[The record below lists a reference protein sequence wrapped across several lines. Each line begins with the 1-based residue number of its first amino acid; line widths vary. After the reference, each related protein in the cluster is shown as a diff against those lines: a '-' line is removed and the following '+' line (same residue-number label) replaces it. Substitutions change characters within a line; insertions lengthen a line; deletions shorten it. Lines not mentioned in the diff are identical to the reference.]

1 MHIKNLIELDR
12 RAVVETVRIVAAW
25 DGRAADRPTPCAGWT
40 LADLLAHCT
49 VQQHGFARA
58 ARGERSVL
66 DDWHPV
72 VLDDPVAAY
81 RAASDDVVAAFA
93 ALDDPDAPMHL
104 PELREEPV
112 PAGLAVG
119 FHLVDNVAHAWDI
132 ARSLG
137 EVVRLD
143 DELLAAGRAIAR
155 NVPDDERRDQPG
167 GPFARAL
174 PLVAGA
180 GALDETLRLLG
191 RDPEWRRPG

>member
-1 MHIKNLIELDR
+1 MHIKTLIELDR
-12 RAVVETVRIVAAW
+12 RAVLETVRIVDGW
-25 DGRAADRPTPCAGWT
+25 DGRGADRPTPCAGWS

-66 DDWHPV
+66 PDWHPV
-72 VLDDPVAAY
+72 AADDPIAAY
-81 RAASDDVVAAFA
+81 RAASDDVRAAFA
-93 ALDDPDAPMHL
+93 ALDDPEAPMHL

-119 FHLVDNVAHAWDI
+119 FHLVDNVVHAWDL
-132 ARSLG
+132 ARSIG
-137 EVVRLD
+137 GDVRLD
-143 DELLAAGRAIAR
+143 DEVLAAALSIAG

-174 PLVAGA
+174 PTVAGA
-180 GALDETLRLLG
+180 GALDETLRRLG
-191 RDPEWRRPG
+191 RDPQWRAA

>member
-1 MHIKNLIELDR
+1 MHIKTLIELDR
-12 RAVVETVRIVAAW
+12 RAVEETVRIVSGW
-25 DGRAADRPTPCAGWT
+25 DGARADRPTPCAGWT

-66 DDWHPV
+66 DDWRAV
-72 VLDDPVAAY
+72 VAADQVEAY
-81 RAASDDVVAAFA
+81 RVASDDVVSAFA

-104 PELREEPV
+104 PELRPEPV

-119 FHLVDNVAHAWDI
+119 FHLVDNVVHAWDL

-137 EVVRLD
+137 TETRLD
-143 DELLAAGRAIAR
+143 GDVLAAGLSIAR

-167 GPFARAL
+167 GSFARAL
-174 PLVAGA
+174 PVIGGA
-180 GALDETLRLLG
+180 GALEETLRLLG
-191 RDPEWRRPG
+191 RDPEWPA